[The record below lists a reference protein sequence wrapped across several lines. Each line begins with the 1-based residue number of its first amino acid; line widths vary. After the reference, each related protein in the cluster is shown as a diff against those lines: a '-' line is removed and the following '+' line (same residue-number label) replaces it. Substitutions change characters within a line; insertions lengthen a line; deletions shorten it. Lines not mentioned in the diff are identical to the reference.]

1 LFITGKL
8 QNVSSARKIDKTK
21 KQVRENGR
29 QNIAQNKDESEAQD
43 KGNRTDFS
51 VLLANT
57 QTANLR
63 YRNLRHYW
71 EIKQRLDKRER
82 ERIAPTFFSHI
93 FFVETFFNL

>member
-63 YRNLRHYW
+63 YRNLRHYR
-71 EIKQRLDKRER
+71 EIKKDLTRER
-82 ERIAPTFFSHI
+82 ERENCSNFFQPH
-93 FFVETFFNL
+93 FFR